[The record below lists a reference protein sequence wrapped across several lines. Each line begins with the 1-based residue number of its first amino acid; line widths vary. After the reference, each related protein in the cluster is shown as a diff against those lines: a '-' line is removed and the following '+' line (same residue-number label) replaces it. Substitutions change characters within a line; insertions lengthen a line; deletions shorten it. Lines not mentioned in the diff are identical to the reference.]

1 MSQYNITVSNNNI
14 EITTEPREHSIS
26 LSRTGGQGTQG
37 NSISNAAVNASN
49 ELIITIVDS
58 GNNVVNTINAGVID
72 TDGSAIALDTLLD
85 VDATAPADGDA
96 LHYETTTSRWTTRKT
111 STDDISDIDNAGK
124 TEGAVLLYDASTSKY
139 KSTRFLN
146 SNGTQII
153 GGTF

>member
-1 MSQYNITVSNNNI
+1 MSQYSVTVSNNNI
-14 EITTEPREHSIS
+14 NITATPVEHSIS

-37 NSISNAAVNASN
+37 NSISNAVVNASN
-49 ELIITIVDS
+49 ELIITVVDS

>member
-1 MSQYNITVSNNNI
+1 MSQYNVTVSNNNI
-14 EITTEPREHSIS
+14 NITATPVEHSIS

-37 NSISNAAVNASN
+37 NSISNAVVNASN

-72 TDGSAIALDTLLD
+72 TDGSSIELDTLLD

-124 TEGAVLLYDASTSKY
+124 TEGAVLLYDAASSKY
-139 KSTRFLN
+139 KSTRLLN
-146 SNGTQII
+146 SSGTQII